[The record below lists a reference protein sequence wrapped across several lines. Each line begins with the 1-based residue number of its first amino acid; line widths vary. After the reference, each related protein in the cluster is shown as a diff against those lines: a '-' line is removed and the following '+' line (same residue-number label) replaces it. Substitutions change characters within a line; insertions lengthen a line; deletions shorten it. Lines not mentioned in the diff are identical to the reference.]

1 MSPTIRVDDEV
12 YEELKANAE
21 PFVDTP
27 NTVLRRL
34 LSLDPATEP
43 HLDDSDAPEEA
54 VLLAVPSVRSAVTP
68 RRSARAKRVGVKKVA
83 RKKPAKPRTAKRTRA
98 PAGALLPEER
108 YELPMLQAL
117 VELGGSA
124 SSRAVIERVG
134 TLLKDQFT
142 DLDKEKLE
150 SGGVRW
156 ESRVQ
161 FVRLRLIRQGLMTK
175 EAGRGV
181 WAISSAGQRRYEQ
194 RGSGVA

>member
-12 YEELKANAE
+12 YEELKTNVE

-54 VLLAVPSVRSAVTP
+54 TLSVAPSVRLAVTP
-68 RRSARAKRVGVKKVA
+68 RRSAGAKRVGVKKVA

-98 PAGALLPEER
+98 PAGSLLPEER
-108 YELPMLQAL
+108 YEIPMLQAL

-134 TLLKDQFT
+134 TQLKDQFT

-161 FVRLRLIRQGLMTK
+161 FVRLRLIQQGLMTK
-175 EAGRGV
+175 EAGRGI
-181 WAISSAGQRRYEQ
+181 WAISSAGRRRYEQ
-194 RGSGVA
+194 SGSEVA